1 MKPNLVSK
9 SLAYK
14 SIEILGHCMYQSI
27 RHPRTKICQISNPQ
41 PVDLSPIPWWG
52 CGALVVIGMVCWIV
66 GEVCDIQSILEPARF
81 LVYVPATHLF
91 DRSVALA
98 KHLPKK

>member
-1 MKPNLVSK
+1 V
-9 SLAYK
+9 A
-14 SIEILGHCMYQSI
+14 QSVL
-27 RHPRTKICQISNPQ
+27 HPRSKICQISNPH

-52 CGALVVIGMVCWIV
+52 CSGLIVLGIACWIAA
-66 GEVCDIQSILEPARF
+66 ELMDINSIIEPARL

-98 KHLPKK
+98 KKLPKE